1 MRLVIWDAIARIMTS
16 PWWIRMTG
24 SLWGNLPTD
33 FLNCLESPAIRQ
45 LVQQIVLSSK
55 KETSKFLI
63 AGPLW
68 GVIHRWP
75 VVSPLNWPVISK
87 AICDFMSWRHHRTSI
102 ANGPFR
108 AIHQCNFNII
118 KRCSAI
124 CQHDQALTLEYVWH
138 IYATV
143 NYTIIGS
150 NSGLSPVRCHAII
163 WTNDG
168 FMSFGRL
175 ETKFQWNFHK
185 MRIVYLAQ
193 MQFENFV
200 CKMAHILSWPQSINS
215 LRPTDVAGHKIC
227 PLILRCWLM
236 AAYRRLCYG
245 WTIT

>member
-55 KETSKFLI
+55 KETTNFLI

-75 VVSPLNWPVISK
+75 VVSPLNWPLISK

-124 CQHDQALTLEYVWH
+124 CQHEQTLTRR
-138 IYATV
+138 
-143 NYTIIGS
+143 
-150 NSGLSPVRCHAII
+150 VRVTHLCSSELCHHWFKQWFVACSVQCHYLNQWWLLVI
-163 WTNDG
+163 WTLRNKVS
-168 FMSFGRL
+168 M
-175 ETKFQWNFHK
+175 NF
-185 MRIVYLAQ
+185 
-193 MQFENFV
+193 
-200 CKMAHILSWPQSINS
+200 S
-215 LRPTDVAGHKIC
+215 
-227 PLILRCWLM
+227 
-236 AAYRRLCYG
+236 
-245 WTIT
+245 